1 MVPAPAF
8 PHPLPALP
16 PSTPSHPPETQLS
29 APQGAPLPDSQTRPW
44 QCQRRPSRAPPS
56 LPRRLRRWLGGV
68 GERGGARTAGAGG
81 GVAVACLGLR
91 PRKAPP
97 AMPANTAVPHRG
109 GGVIRVRGG
118 VPHRPDVALRG
129 LDSGG
134 AGAVGAERAGPDPR
148 QPAGLPQRQGQG
160 GRGGPSRGGAGWGPG
175 AASRLTGCPVSPAP
189 PWQTRLGNQNPAL
202 AVQAVRTVRGNSFC
216 IDCDAPSECRG
227 AAGGAG
233 VGGGREGPA
242 RGFIALLL
250 A

>member
-1 MVPAPAF
+1 M
-8 PHPLPALP
+8 
-16 PSTPSHPPETQLS
+16 
-29 APQGAPLPDSQTRPW
+29 
-44 QCQRRPSRAPPS
+44 
-56 LPRRLRRWLGGV
+56 
-68 GERGGARTAGAGG
+68 
-81 GVAVACLGLR
+81 ACLGLR
-91 PRKAPP
+91 SHKAPP

-134 AGAVGAERAGPDPR
+134 AGAVGAERAGPDPC

-160 GRGGPSRGGAGWGPG
+160 GRGGPSQGGAGWGPG
-175 AASRLTGCPVSPAP
+175 AALRLTGCPVSPAP

-227 AAGGAG
+227 AASGAG